1 MTTTPAAQKIADR
14 IKKLLA
20 LATSAN
26 PHEAAQAAAE
36 AQRLMVEHDLSEA
49 CLEEGPGPVVEHV
62 VQESDG
68 SSRACMWRASLAD
81 KLGEA
86 MGVKVL
92 YTVGSSRLRSF
103 GRSADVAAHAAI
115 YHWLV
120 AQLAPQCERD
130 WYTMQRPDRAAT
142 TKGAFT
148 RHWMHGA
155 SEVIVARMTESRRAA
170 ALATPDRGGTSAIV
184 LLDRRREESS
194 QAIERHFESIGM
206 RVKVTRTTIRSAPG
220 AREMGQ
226 AAGQRASIT
235 PNARTLTG
243 RV

>member
-1 MTTTPAAQKIADR
+1 MSPPTEETKDHDDHPAAQKIADR

-49 CLEEGPGPVVEHV
+49 CLEEGPGPVVEYV

-103 GRSADVAAHAAI
+103 GRSADVAA
-115 YHWLV
+115 
-120 AQLAPQCERD
+120 
-130 WYTMQRPDRAAT
+130 RA
-142 TKGAFT
+142 G
-148 RHWMHGA
+148 
-155 SEVIVARMTESRRAA
+155 RRASGRA
-170 ALATPDRGGTSAIV
+170 PRGRRTP
-184 LLDRRREESS
+184 
-194 QAIERHFESIGM
+194 
-206 RVKVTRTTIRSAPG
+206 AP
-220 AREMGQ
+220 
-226 AAGQRASIT
+226 
-235 PNARTLTG
+235 
-243 RV
+243 